1 MKSLTEEWIQ
11 KAESDYRVALRE
23 AEVKDNPAHEAI
35 CFHAQQCIE
44 KYAKAFLQ
52 EHSKEPKRTHDMEF
66 LLAECAEIDADFN
79 KHIAD
84 FALLDDYSVD
94 ARYPGGHASKE
105 DAEDAIEHMKHARI
119 FIRSKLNL
127 PEDSSNE
134 GKESTK

>member
-35 CFHAQQCIE
+35 CFHAQQCIA

-52 EHSKEPKRTHDMEF
+52 EHLIEPKRTHDMEF

-79 KHIAD
+79 KHLAD

-94 ARYPGGHASKE
+94 ARYLADMHLKK
-105 DAEDAIEHMKHARI
+105 MLKMQ
-119 FIRSKLNL
+119 
-127 PEDSSNE
+127 SN
-134 GKESTK
+134 T